1 MQKIISG
8 SIEVIEQGEQ
18 FLQTVS
24 ASSYNKVLTPY
35 FNSSSGEHMRHI
47 LDHFISLMN
56 GYKSGLVDYDLRNR
70 KSNIES
76 DHHKALLQLTELKQW
91 ILTLDVNTL
100 GDALTIKTEVSVFE
114 KKPALLESSLARELI
129 FVTSHAVHH
138 FSIISIAM
146 QLQDISIDESFG
158 IAPATATYLRNTDDS
173 CAP

>member
-1 MQKIISG
+1 MQKIING

-24 ASSYNKVLTPY
+24 TDSYKKVLSPY
-35 FNSSSGEHMRHI
+35 FSSSSGEHMRHI

-56 GYKSGLVDYDLRNR
+56 GYKTSLVDYDLRNR

-76 DHHKALLQLTELKQW
+76 DHEQALSQLTEFKQW
-91 ILTLDVNTL
+91 VLSLDTNILK
-100 GDALTIKTEVSVFE
+100 DALTIKTEVSVSDTQ
-114 KKPALLESSLARELI
+114 PALLESTLARELI

-146 QLQDISIDESFG
+146 QLQDLSIDESFG